1 MIMRSPRLNAIRVFD
16 AAARHLNFR
25 LAAEELNVT
34 QGAIAQSIRGL
45 EKDLGIKLFK
55 RLARGLALTAPARA
69 YHSEIA
75 RGLTIIDQATR
86 ALLPNASMVTISV
99 PPSFASKWL
108 VPRLARCAEAHPA
121 IEVRLIASE
130 TVTDFSIHEVDVAVR
145 QGPRPS
151 DPGLTVHHLGSV
163 KLCALAS
170 PQASFST
177 RQVDSLIEIA
187 DYPLIQDSHFHWQRF
202 LTEIGAT
209 IPGQFLQFNQT
220 ALALDAAANGQGI
233 AIAPDIIARNDL
245 ALGRLVKIWQDPRL
259 SDVSFWLVHPKAEAA
274 NEAAR
279 ANLVEW
285 LIDETRQ

>member
-1 MIMRSPRLNAIRVFD
+1 MRSPKLNAIRIFD

-34 QGAIAQSIRGL
+34 QGAVAQSIRGL
-45 EKDLGIKLFK
+45 ERDLGIKLFK

-69 YHSEIA
+69 YHSDIA
-75 RGLTIIDQATR
+75 RGLAIIDQATH

-108 VPRLARCAEAHPA
+108 VPRLVRFAEAHPT
-121 IEVRLIASE
+121 IEVRIIASE
-130 TVTDFSIHEVDVAVR
+130 TVTDFSVQEVDVAVR
-145 QGPRPS
+145 QGRHPS
-151 DPGLTVHHLGSV
+151 DPGLAVHRLGSV
-163 KLCALAS
+163 ELCALAS

-177 RQVDSLIEIA
+177 RQVDSLDEIA
-187 DYPLIQDSHFHWQRF
+187 DLPLIQDGHFHWQRL
-202 LTEIGAT
+202 LTELDAT
-209 IPGQFLQFNQT
+209 IPAQFLQFNQT

-233 AIAPDIIARNDL
+233 AIAPDMIARNDL
-245 ALGRLVKIWQDPRL
+245 ALGRLVKIWQDPRS
-259 SDVSFWLVHPKAEAA
+259 SDISFWLLHPKAEAA

-285 LIDETRQ
+285 LIDETRR